1 MLLDHVLTDELGAL
15 DSALI
20 DDDLVVF
27 SELYLVILD
36 GLAEGLVLVA
46 SLLDVVDDLEEVD
59 GDGEDLSAGL
69 QHLLVL
75 LDLRL
80 VLPLELQLVL
90 GLVVGTLEHGL
101 QLGLALAAPLARALS
116 NPTCTLRLTSS

>member
-1 MLLDHVLTDELGAL
+1 MLLDHILTNEL
-15 DSALI
+15 SALYSALV

-27 SELYLVILD
+27 AQLYLVIFD
-36 GLAEGLVLVA
+36 GLAKGFVLVA
-46 SLLDVVDDLEEVD
+46 SLLDVVDNLEEVD

-75 LDLRL
+75 LDLCL

-90 GLVVGTLEHGL
+90 GLVVGTLQHGL

-116 NPTCTLRLTSS
+116 NPTCTLLLISS

>member
-1 MLLDHVLTDELGAL
+1 MLLDHVLTDELRAL